1 MPKPDSLTKA
11 LPGIWNLL
19 RFVRPYLKAQKPVL
33 LGAFG
38 ALFFGVMMRAL
49 EPWPLKFVFDYVILP
64 PADRQDLWLGGD
76 WLASQQALTLVALA
90 AGALVL
96 ILLIRSVCLYYE
108 KVGFAVVGNRVLT
121 QVRGSLFRHIQCL
134 SMSFHNK
141 ARSGDLLVRVM
152 GDIGMLKQV
161 SVTAFMPMIGNALVL
176 AVMAVLMLWL
186 HWQLALVV
194 LISAPL
200 YLIPTVRFGRRIEK
214 VSREQRKREGNL
226 AAGTMEMIGA
236 MQLIQTLA
244 LEDAFAEQF
253 SSEERKGLK
262 EGVQFRRLLAKLR
275 GTVQLMTG
283 ISTAAVLFY
292 GSYLVIEG
300 ELTAGSLLVFLSYL
314 RAAFKPLANFT
325 KYSGRLAKASAAG
338 ERVMDIFD
346 TEPDVKNLPGAVD
359 APPFR
364 GRIKF
369 ENVEFA
375 YEPGHP
381 VLEAIDFE
389 IEPGEMLALVGASGA
404 GKSTIVEMIPRLHD
418 PTAGRV
424 LIDGE
429 DIKLF
434 TLASLRSQVSFILQ
448 DTLLFAASIREN
460 IAYGALS
467 ASEEQIVEA
476 ARLAAAHEFILAQ
489 PDGYDTIIGERGV
502 TLSVGQRQ
510 RIAVARA
517 AIHDAPILILDEPT
531 AGLDEEN
538 QDIVLD
544 ALAHIAKGRTTVLI
558 THDLDHVRRADRVLV
573 LQHGRIIASGPPS
586 EMQLSKERFVEMM
599 AGRVG

>member
-1 MPKPDSLTKA
+1 MAKPESLTEA
-11 LPGIWNLL
+11 LPGIWSLL
-19 RFVRPYLKAQKPVL
+19 RFVRPYLKPQRKVL

-38 ALFFGVMMRAL
+38 ALFLGVTMRAL

-64 PADRQDLWLGGD
+64 PQGQNGLARD
-76 WLASQQALTLVALA
+76 WLPSQDPLVLVALA
-90 AGALVL
+90 AGTLVL
-96 ILLIRSVCLYYE
+96 IMLIRSICLYYE

-121 QVRGSLFRHIQCL
+121 QVRSSLFRHIQCL
-134 SMSFHNK
+134 SMAFHNK
-141 ARSGDLLVRVM
+141 ARSGDLLMRVM

-161 SVTAFMPMIGNALVL
+161 SVTAFMPMIGNVLVL
-176 AVMAVLMLWL
+176 AVMAILMLWL
-186 HWQLALVV
+186 HWQLALLV

-200 YLIPTVRFGRRIEK
+200 YLIPTVRFGRRIQK
-214 VSREQRKREGNL
+214 LSRTQRQREGKL

-236 MQLIQTLA
+236 MQVVQTLA

-253 SSEERKGLK
+253 SSEEKSGVK

-283 ISTAAVLFY
+283 VSSAAVLFY
-292 GSYLVIEG
+292 GAYLVIQG

-325 KYSGRLAKASAAG
+325 KYSGRIAKASAAG
-338 ERVMDIFD
+338 ERVMDIFY

-359 APPFR
+359 APRFK
-364 GRIKF
+364 GRVRF
-369 ENVEFA
+369 EGVEFA

-389 IEPGEMLALVGASGA
+389 VEPGQLVALIGPSGA

-418 PTAGRV
+418 PGAGRV
-424 LIDGE
+424 LIDGH
-429 DIKLF
+429 DIKAF
-434 TLASLRSQVSFILQ
+434 TLASLRSQISFVLQ

-460 IAYGALS
+460 IAYGAPS
-467 ASEEQIVEA
+467 ASDEQIIA
-476 ARLAAAHEFILAQ
+476 AAKCAAAHEFILAQ
-489 PDGYDTIIGERGV
+489 PNGYDTVVGERGV

-510 RIAVARA
+510 RIAIARA

-531 AGLDEEN
+531 TGLDEEN
-538 QDIVLD
+538 QEIVLE
-544 ALAHIAKGRTTVLI
+544 ALTRLAERRTTFMI
-558 THDLDHVRRADRVLV
+558 THDLEHVRRADRVLV
-573 LQHGRIIASGPPS
+573 LQRGRIVASGSPS
-586 EMQLSKERFVEMM
+586 ELQLSGARFAEMM
-599 AGRVG
+599 AKGVG